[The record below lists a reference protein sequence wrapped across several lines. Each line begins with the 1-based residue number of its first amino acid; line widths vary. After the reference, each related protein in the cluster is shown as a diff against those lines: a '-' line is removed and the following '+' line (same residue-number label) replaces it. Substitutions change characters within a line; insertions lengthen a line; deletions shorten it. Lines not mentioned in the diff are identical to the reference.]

1 LDTTATT
8 DEGARKA
15 AEAQAGKPPAK
26 KAAPRRAAA
35 KKAAKP
41 AGQTPE
47 TGEPQTGDVVQHHR
61 AARRADRWGSPQ
73 RTPWAVPIK
82 LFTGIVGV
90 TEPDQ
95 RRRRAWGR
103 PD

>member
-1 LDTTATT
+1 MALHKIRSSHRPEKELKVDDAELLDIERYGMRVNTTATT

-47 TGEPQTGDVVQHHR
+47 TGEPQTGD
-61 AARRADRWGSPQ
+61 SSS
-73 RTPWAVPIK
+73 T
-82 LFTGIVGV
+82 
-90 TEPDQ
+90 TEQ
-95 RRRRAWGR
+95 KEG
-103 PD
+103 